1 MFVIKYFIIG
11 LIIVGTFVSASL
23 GLIKDDWTNKFL
35 ICTGL
40 IVGFLIINLIAKIA
54 WRILFLILGV
64 FFAIYILS
72 YFGIIE
78 FSLPWMTEFSKEAIE
93 KGKDLT

>member
-1 MFVIKYFIIG
+1 MIIIKYFIIG
-11 LIIVGTFVSASL
+11 LIIVGTFVSASI
-23 GLIKDDWTNKFL
+23 GLIEDDWANKFL
-35 ICTGL
+35 VCSSL
-40 IVGFLIINLIAKIA
+40 IAVFIIINLIAKIA

-72 YFGIIE
+72 YFGLIE